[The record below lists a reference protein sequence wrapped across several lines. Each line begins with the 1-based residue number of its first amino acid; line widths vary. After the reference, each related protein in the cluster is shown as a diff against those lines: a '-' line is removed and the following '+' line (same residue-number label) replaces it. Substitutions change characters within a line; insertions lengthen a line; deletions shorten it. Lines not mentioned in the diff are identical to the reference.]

1 MTKVLLWGRSKRDD
15 ENDARKNYH
24 RLVENMAAGF
34 GAGFIA
40 TGLGFPLDLIKT
52 RMQTSTQTSQ
62 KDGSTIFKTGRSII
76 RNEGIGGLYKG
87 LASPLMTLSVQGCI
101 SFSSFG
107 AFKKFYQAEKG
118 WHVGNW
124 LAGLSCGPIIGV
136 ISTVELHIR
145 VSSYSVAMAM
155 LCNSIPCFLHPD
167 RMLTFLLSI
176 DANATG

>member
-15 ENDARKNYH
+15 ENDASKNYH

-167 RMLTFLLSI
+167 RMLTFFFP
-176 DANATG
+176 